1 MRLYKYYGNISAIEI
16 IGPAEFIILEE
27 LNNDKKAP
35 VYLKVCGALAKYI
48 YDIDMT
54 GAEERYLNANWYY
67 DRGLYLCRIEIPS
80 TSTSIPAKVITQE
93 DYHNDKLVIFGP
105 GEHIKTSNPAPMSK
119 ETFWE
124 WMRWKSEHT

>member
-16 IGPAEFIILEE
+16 IGLAEFIILEE